1 MPKSTSVCNSIL
13 ALIYNATAWANVADN
28 AAASPLTNIAMALA
42 TASYSGSS
50 TLATNE
56 ATGYTNYA
64 RKEDIPRS
72 TLGWTAPSGG
82 ATSNAAAIEFPQC
95 GASGLT
101 ITSAATGK
109 TGGGAAI
116 PFHYGDL
123 NSPIAVSNQI
133 QPRFA
138 IGAVTIT
145 ES

>member
-1 MPKSTSVCNSIL
+1 MPKSTSASNSIV
-13 ALIYNATAWANVADN
+13 ALIYNATAWSNVADN
-28 AAASPLTNIAMALA
+28 AASSPLTNISVALA

-56 ATGYTNYA
+56 ATYTNYA
-64 RKEDIPRS
+64 RQDVARTTS
-72 TLGWTAPSGG
+72 GWSAPSGG

-95 GASGLT
+95 GASGNT

-123 NSPIAVSNQI
+123 NASIAVSNQI

>member
-13 ALIYNATAWANVADN
+13 ALMYNATPWANVADN
-28 AAASPLTNIAMALA
+28 AASSPLTAIAMALA

-56 ATGYTNYA
+56 TVYTNYV
-64 RKEDIPRS
+64 RIETIPRS
-72 TLGWTAPSGG
+72 ISGWTNPSGG
-82 ATSNAAAIEFPQC
+82 STSNVAAIEFAQC
-95 GASGLT
+95 GASGAT

-138 IGAVTIT
+138 IGAVTIS

>member
-13 ALIYNATAWANVADN
+13 ALIYNATPWANVADN
-28 AAASPLTNIAMALA
+28 AASSPLTAIAMALA
-42 TASYSGSS
+42 TASYSGAS

-56 ATGYTNYA
+56 TVYTNYL
-64 RKEDIPRS
+64 RKEDVARS
-72 TLGWTAPSGG
+72 TSGWTAPAAG
-82 ATSNAAAIEFPQC
+82 ATSNVAAIEFAQC
-95 GASGLT
+95 GASGAT

-145 ES
+145 ET

>member
-72 TLGWTAPSGG
+72 ILGWTAPSGG

-145 ES
+145 EQ

>member
-1 MPKSTSVCNSIL
+1 MPKSTSASNSIL
-13 ALIYNATAWANVADN
+13 ALVYNATAWANVADN
-28 AAASPLTNIAMALA
+28 ASASPLTSVSVALA
-42 TASYSGSS
+42 TASYSGAS
-50 TLATNE
+50 TLASNE
-56 ATGYTNYA
+56 ATYTNYA
-64 RKEDIPRS
+64 RQDVAR
-72 TLGWTAPSGG
+72 TTGGWDAPSAG
-82 ATSNAAAIEFPQC
+82 ATANAAAIEFPQC
-95 GASGLT
+95 GASGNT

-123 NSPIAVSNQI
+123 NASIAVSNQI

>member
-13 ALIYNATAWANVADN
+13 ALIYNATPWANVADN
-28 AAASPLTNIAMALA
+28 AASSPLTNIAMALA
-42 TASYSGSS
+42 TASYSGAS
-50 TLATNE
+50 TLASNE
-56 ATGYTNYA
+56 TAYTNYA
-64 RKEDIPRS
+64 RIETVAR
-72 TLGWTAPSGG
+72 TTGGWTAPSGG
-82 ATSNAAAIEFPQC
+82 ATSNVAAIEFAQC
-95 GASGLT
+95 GASGAT

-145 ES
+145 ET